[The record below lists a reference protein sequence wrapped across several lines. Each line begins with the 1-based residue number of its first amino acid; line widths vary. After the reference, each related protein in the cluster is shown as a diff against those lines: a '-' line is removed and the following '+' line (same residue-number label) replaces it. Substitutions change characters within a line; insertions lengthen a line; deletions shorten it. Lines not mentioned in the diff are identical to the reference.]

1 MQNEEC
7 RTPPRKQK
15 WGPETAQRHPKP
27 SQSHIKASLKPGACG
42 GIAGRMRDVLVFC
55 SYSPRVLLVFSSYFD
70 PVIPG
75 GLQEHAGGSSESQ
88 SGFDGIGGAGIRRF
102 CRRDDLSV
110 GAGTK

>member
-15 WGPETAQRHPKP
+15 WGPETAQRHQKP

-42 GIAGRMRDVLVFC
+42 GIAGRMRDLLVFC
-55 SYSPRVLLVFSSYFD
+55 SYSPRVSLVFSSCFV

-75 GLQEHAGGSSESQ
+75 GLQEHQRGSTESRC
-88 SGFDGIGGAGIRRF
+88 GFDGIGAARIQ
-102 CRRDDLSV
+102 
-110 GAGTK
+110 